1 MKLNKKQ
8 TIFVRRVIIIIII
21 INTGLTVF
29 SIWLPKPAFSQ
40 TGPINTWSI
49 SIM

>member
-8 TIFVRRVIIIIII
+8 TIFVRRVIIIII

>member
-8 TIFVRRVIIIIII
+8 TIFVRRVIIII